1 MTARPSIAFFDIPY
15 HSRLSTTVPIVRAL
29 VERGHPVYGF
39 TLEPYRGL
47 LEDAGAQVI
56 VQPSFGPK
64 PADYTVN
71 WRAIH
76 YSMHAVPAIV
86 DAIRAL
92 RPAVVVTTAK
102 CLWAV
107 IAAEICGL
115 RTAVIHTNA
124 LMPRGARVSEAVYAA
139 RWPGKTDGELA
150 RIEERDRAAW
160 ASCVDKFAVS
170 RTHTEDVLPGL
181 PNCMNLR
188 GDINVVYTSDE
199 LQPRRAELDS
209 TYHFVGPCYDERR
222 ADKDPELE
230 AALDALPRPLIYASL
245 GSMQMYFERR
255 EVFQTVLDALGDG
268 RYGAVVAAGSA
279 DVADTLAPLP
289 NALIRPY
296 VPQLAVLDR
305 ASLFITHAG
314 TNSVYES
321 LLASVPMLMLPQ
333 GGDQPIVA
341 ESIELAGLGH
351 WLRDPATLTSVDL
364 RRQIDALLG
373 DRAMKARVQAA
384 GDSLRR
390 AGGVNRAALLLSELA
405 EGRGAA

>member
-15 HSRLSTTVPIVRAL
+15 HSRLSTTAPIVRAL
-29 VERGHPVYGF
+29 AERGHKVYGF
-39 TLEPYRGL
+39 TLEPYRDL
-47 LEDAGAQVI
+47 LESAGAEVI
-56 VQPSFGPK
+56 AQPAFGPK

-92 RPAVVVTTAK
+92 RPAVVVYTAK
-102 CLWAV
+102 CLWAA

-115 RTAVIHTNA
+115 RAAVIHTNA
-124 LMPRGARVSEAVYAA
+124 LVPRGARVSEAVYAA

-160 ASCVDKFAVS
+160 ASCQGQFAVS
-170 RTHTEDVLPGL
+170 RALTEDVLPGL

-188 GDINVVYTSDE
+188 GDINLVYTSDD
-199 LQPRRAELDS
+199 LQPRREEFDS
-209 TYHFVGPCYDERR
+209 TYCFVGPCYDERR

-230 AALDALPRPLIYASL
+230 DALDALARPLIYASL

-255 EVFQTVLDALGDG
+255 ELFQAVFDALGDG

-279 DVADTLAPLP
+279 DVADALAPP
-289 NALIRPY
+289 AHALVRPY

-321 LLASVPMLMLPQ
+321 LLAGVPMLMLPQ

-341 ESIELAGLGH
+341 EYIELAGLGH
-351 WLRDPATLTSVDL
+351 WLRDSATLTPVAL
-364 RRQIDALLG
+364 RSRIEALLG
-373 DRAMKARVQAA
+373 DRAMRARVQAA

-390 AGGVNRAALLLSELA
+390 AGGVKRAVELLSAFA
-405 EGRGAA
+405 EGRGAE